1 MHRILLSLVL
11 AVTLLGRPAVAQ
23 ENVWVQ
29 IEAQPTLSE
38 AQRAIRLYAQR
49 LQDVNGFSL
58 DGGWYAIALG
68 PYSRDDAGEVLR
80 VLRSEGAIPRD
91 AYIAFSS
98 AYRQQFYPVGAALND
113 PATAT
118 ATEQPEVETTTL
130 PAQGSEPGEEP
141 AAEPE
146 ATATAEAEPER
157 PAIPDESPAEARRSE
172 SLLSREERMQLQVM
186 LQWAGFYDAG
196 IDGAF
201 GRGTRSSMADW
212 QQANGFEPTG
222 VLTSYQRNQLE
233 TQYNSVLDGLGVKLV
248 RDDKAGIEIK
258 MPTEVVALK
267 DYEAPFAHYDASTDL
282 PARVI
287 LVSQEGDRNTLR
299 GLYEI
304 MQTLE
309 IVPQQGERQRRD
321 TAFTIEGRNSR
332 IVSHTEVSLD
342 GGVIKGFTL
351 VWPVDDEERRTR
363 LLDAMQTSFR
373 TLPAVLPASAGLD
386 EEQSVDL
393 VSGLQVRR
401 PVKSRSGFYVDGR
414 GTVVTVAEAVNA
426 CGRVTIDHD
435 IEAQVLS
442 SDADTGLAVLRPT
455 GQVAPIAAA
464 TFSGGVPR
472 LKSDVAVA
480 GYPYEGVLNAPTL
493 TFGQL
498 ADLRGLNGEENVRR
512 LALAA
517 QAGDAGGPV
526 FDAGGAVLGVLLPPV
541 ESAQKLPEDVSFAVD
556 AGAVRQA
563 LSAAGVEAATGE
575 GGSALDPEDLIRI
588 AESMTVLVSCWD

>member
-1 MHRILLSLVL
+1 
-11 AVTLLGRPAVAQ
+11 
-23 ENVWVQ
+23 
-29 IEAQPTLSE
+29 
-38 AQRAIRLYAQR
+38 
-49 LQDVNGFSL
+49 
-58 DGGWYAIALG
+58 
-68 PYSRDDAGEVLR
+68 
-80 VLRSEGAIPRD
+80 
-91 AYIAFSS
+91 
-98 AYRQQFYPVGAALND
+98 
-113 PATAT
+113 
-118 ATEQPEVETTTL
+118 
-130 PAQGSEPGEEP
+130 
-141 AAEPE
+141 
-146 ATATAEAEPER
+146 
-157 PAIPDESPAEARRSE
+157 
-172 SLLSREERMQLQVM
+172 
-186 LQWAGFYDAG
+186 
-196 IDGAF
+196 
-201 GRGTRSSMADW
+201 
-212 QQANGFEPTG
+212 
-222 VLTSYQRNQLE
+222 
-233 TQYNSVLDGLGVKLV
+233 
-248 RDDKAGIEIK
+248 
-258 MPTEVVALK
+258 
-267 DYEAPFAHYDASTDL
+267 
-282 PARVI
+282 
-287 LVSQEGDRNTLR
+287 
-299 GLYEI
+299 
-304 MQTLE
+304 
-309 IVPQQGERQRRD
+309 
-321 TAFTIEGRNSR
+321 
-332 IVSHTEVSLD
+332 
-342 GGVIKGFTL
+342 
-351 VWPVDDEERRTR
+351 

-386 EEQSVDL
+386 EGQSVDL

-401 PVKSRSGFYVDGR
+401 PVKSRSGFYVDGQ

-563 LSAAGVEAATGE
+563 LSAAGVQAATGE